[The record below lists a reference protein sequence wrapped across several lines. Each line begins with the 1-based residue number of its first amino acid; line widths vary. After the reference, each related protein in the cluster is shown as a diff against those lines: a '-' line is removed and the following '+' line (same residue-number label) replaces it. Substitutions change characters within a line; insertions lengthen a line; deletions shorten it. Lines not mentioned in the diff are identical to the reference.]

1 MVSEPATVRPPKPL
15 FSNVSPAVPSP
26 CISLCRLDEQKV
38 CLGCFRHVEDIR
50 EWRSADDA
58 RRRMICAEA
67 EQRKASAFSPVDAG
81 ERTRR
86 LYRAPGT
93 SRASGT
99 SISTQLLSAT
109 STALNFACVSVAVS
123 FSIKTSMS

>member
-26 CISLCRLDEQKV
+26 RISLCRLDEQKV

-58 RRRMICAEA
+58 RRRVICAEA
-67 EQRKASAFSPVDAG
+67 EQRKAS
-81 ERTRR
+81 T
-86 LYRAPGT
+86 
-93 SRASGT
+93 
-99 SISTQLLSAT
+99 
-109 STALNFACVSVAVS
+109 
-123 FSIKTSMS
+123 